1 MPPHHTTAAIR
12 GSPPPTGA
20 ALQPPQPLVGPPPR
34 PINDADLAPPTAP
47 VPAPP
52 PIVSPTAGRATG
64 SDQYEQLQDELA
76 RRGVLFQSLEGP
88 DDHGVWSFTCGVPKH
103 GDPNSIHRVEVSAV
117 GDRGLPA
124 MRAAVE
130 QIDREAP

>member
-1 MPPHHTTAAIR
+1 MTPILRRRPRQSRRRRRSFHRPPA
-12 GSPPPTGA
+12 
-20 ALQPPQPLVGPPPR
+20 
-34 PINDADLAPPTAP
+34 
-47 VPAPP
+47 VP
-52 PIVSPTAGRATG
+52 TG

-130 QIDREAP
+130 QIDREVP